1 MDGEEDYSPSIGREV
16 HSSVPEHEILLSFN
30 DDWMAE
36 AFDVWWRKQGEKQ
49 WLKWVQKN
57 EGDFQ

>member
-1 MDGEEDYSPSIGREV
+1 MSSDEDYSPSLGREV

-36 AFDVWWRKQGEKQ
+36 AFNVWWRERGEEQ
-49 WLKWVQKN
+49 WTKWVKMN
-57 EGDFQ
+57 EVEFQ